1 MALPVLYAKEP
12 LLNKD
17 WYTEDEYFA
26 FEERSQ
32 ERWEFLPDGPLS
44 LDGSHLGRIR
54 AMSGGTLDHGGIG
67 GNLVTA
73 LNVAL
78 RGAGIRTCRVFGSDV
93 RVHPPE
99 GRNTYP
105 DVSVL
110 CGQPDLY
117 RGRNDIFTNPIF
129 VAEVLSPSTEA
140 YDRNKKRLAYQ
151 TIPTLQHYLLIT
163 ADRARVE
170 LYTREVSGWHMEAY
184 EGLETILPLSALGV
198 TLALAD
204 LYAQVNFEQGTY

>member
-1 MALPVLYAKEP
+1 MALPALYTKEP

-26 FEERSQ
+26 LEDRSPD
-32 ERWEFLPDGPLS
+32 RWEFLPDGPPDAL
-44 LDGSHLGRIR
+44 GPRMGRIR

-73 LNVAL
+73 LNVAS
-78 RGAGIRTCRVFGSDV
+78 RGAGIQTCRVFGSDV
-93 RVHPPE
+93 KVHPPE

-110 CGQPDLY
+110 CGKPDLY

-129 VAEVLSPSTEA
+129 VAEVLSPSTET
-140 YDRNKKRLAYQ
+140 YDRKKAVGLPDHPDLAALPPDYGGPGAGGALHARRGRLAFGG
-151 TIPTLQHYLLIT
+151 IRGFGSRCF
-163 ADRARVE
+163 ASRARHDVGVG
-170 LYTREVSGWHMEAY
+170 R
-184 EGLETILPLSALGV
+184 PL
-198 TLALAD
+198 
-204 LYAQVNFEQGTY
+204 